1 MVEWL
6 GVLVPV
12 IVVVDS
18 VQAHRQRRSPGLLLL
33 VSTVAIAA
41 AGVALFVAGM
51 ASFDNEARGVGVL
64 WFIAAGIAAVAA
76 AGYLTARWIE
86 RRAIPDTDA

>member
-1 MVEWL
+1 MLQWL
-6 GVLVPV
+6 GVLAPV

-18 VQAHRQRRSPGLLLL
+18 VQAYQHRRSPGLLLL

-41 AGVALFVAGM
+41 AGVAFFIAGM

-64 WFIAAGIAAVAA
+64 WSIAVGIAGVAA

-86 RRAIPDTDA
+86 RRALPDADA